1 VNNGRFKDAKRQI
14 PQSGTGGG
22 ASFRLHFNFSK
33 FESASSHS
41 GSSPE
46 RSCVLADS
54 KPGRQRRKALHPPL
68 ETVGS
73 TPTSGPEQTGWREC
87 AARKRPARIAP
98 LKFSRRWK
106 AVGCSGLQFENLERR
121 KCMEFKVVIV
131 LIGAVFAAIFIGVFL
146 KEYRRPFLV
155 PEGYAGLVYH
165 KGKFIEVLRTGRHI
179 RWGRHYTLDAQDVR
193 KASLSVPGQDVLTA
207 DNVALKTSLLV
218 TYQVVDPVKAAHE
231 TQNWQGDLY
240 NAVQLALRAVA
251 GGVAVEAL
259 LGQRLN
265 LGAQLL
271 ALVQPEAA
279 KVGVSVH
286 AVEVKDVMFPADLK
300 RAFADVLKAK
310 QEGHAAL
317 ERARGESAALRN
329 LANAARV
336 LEGNP
341 ALMNLRLMQSLAT
354 AQNAGSTLVLGMPG
368 GFVPLKNGKT
378 TPTSTMQTGGTET

>member
-1 VNNGRFKDAKRQI
+1 MNYQI
-14 PQSGTGGG
+14 
-22 ASFRLHFNFSK
+22 
-33 FESASSHS
+33 
-41 GSSPE
+41 
-46 RSCVLADS
+46 
-54 KPGRQRRKALHPPL
+54 
-68 ETVGS
+68 
-73 TPTSGPEQTGWREC
+73 
-87 AARKRPARIAP
+87 IAII
-98 LKFSRRWK
+98 
-106 AVGCSGLQFENLERR
+106 
-121 KCMEFKVVIV
+121 VI
-131 LIGAVFAAIFIGVFL
+131 AIFASIFVAAL
-146 KEYRRPFLV
+146 AKEIRHALLV

-165 KGKFIEVLRTGRHI
+165 KGKFIEVLRAGRHI

-193 KASLSVPGQDVLTA
+193 KASLNVPGQDVLTA

-240 NAVQLALRAVA
+240 NAAQLALRAVA

-271 ALVQPEAA
+271 ALVQSEAA
-279 KVGVSVH
+279 KVGVNVL

-354 AQNAGSTLVLGMPG
+354 AQNAGSTLVLGIPG
-368 GFVPLKNGKT
+368 GFVPLKNGKSA
-378 TPTSTMQTGGTET
+378 PTSTNEAGDS